1 MDASEERETLEAVTG
16 QEVEV
21 ALESFPGSGA
31 IWHHH
36 NAAPEI
42 LEFLGETRTA
52 TDESIGGAVR
62 QSFRFRADRPGSYE
76 LSFELKRPWER
87 EVRRRKTILV
97 RVA

>member
-42 LEFLGETRTA
+42 LELLGETRTA
-52 TDESIGGAVR
+52 ADKSIGGAVR
-62 QSFRFRADRPGSYE
+62 QSCRFTSHQPGSSE
-76 LSFELKRPWER
+76 LSFELKRPWEQ
-87 EVRRRKTILV
+87 EVRRRKTFVV